1 MKSLR
6 TKYILG
12 LVGITVG
19 LITAIKMVPIG
30 PSGWWTTG
38 VVIFLFLC
46 ELANILITDKK
57 RNTISP
63 QQSVNLLLGLKVGK
77 ILLSSCFLLIYWILV
92 KAEIKRF
99 LLIFSI
105 FYLIYLVFDTFYLMS
120 LEKEA
125 KKKKL
130 LTEV

>member
-1 MKSLR
+1 MGSLKR
-6 TKYILG
+6 IYILG
-12 LVGITVG
+12 LIAITVI
-19 LITAIKMVPIG
+19 LLTAIKIFHLG
-30 PSGWWTTG
+30 PSEWPATA
-38 VVIFLFLC
+38 VIFLSLC
-46 ELANILITDKK
+46 ELANILITDRK